1 MILNVKV
8 YKFLREADQLIDWI
22 NEQITVA
29 ASEDYGRDVEHVEIL
44 IQKFESFLS
53 TLNARLVFHS
63 IYLFSYFFFHSYT
76 VYFAHFFW
84 LSMFLNITDKLI
96 SIQIHI
102 YY

>member
-63 IYLFSYFFFHSYT
+63 IYLFSFFFSFIYSLLCT
-76 VYFAHFFW
+76 FF
-84 LSMFLNITDKLI
+84 LV
-96 SIQIHI
+96 IHVLE
-102 YY
+102 YN